1 MLVARTHILTNLQC
15 YRDFTDCFVEANI
28 KLRVEPAR
36 TDLKRDENIQFNR
49 QWNVPWNVNFPNPRA
64 HTIVQSGMS
73 ISRYLERSL
82 AGCDMSVTLSS
93 IGTAFQVTCPRCYF
107 TSNVGVEFDIGIT
120 AFRLRQILPRLDRF
134 MLRAFGNA
142 ELGVRIQR
150 RVPLVLYGANCL

>member
-1 MLVARTHILTNLQC
+1 MNFRSSFPTSKLCPKTTGLEKLLAGGLKWNCLSEVDEAPIAFLQRDHRSNRVGPQNVDPSDCQKVRRTFRLTSGTVLVARIHILTNLQC

-73 ISRYLERSL
+73 ISRS
-82 AGCDMSVTLSS
+82 GTL
-93 IGTAFQVTCPRCYF
+93 F
-107 TSNVGVEFDIGIT
+107 
-120 AFRLRQILPRLDRF
+120 
-134 MLRAFGNA
+134 
-142 ELGVRIQR
+142 
-150 RVPLVLYGANCL
+150 